1 MCYSKAVE
9 VFWKEVLSCLAI
21 PKNEHKMLHSRI
33 FCSRNSILI
42 MFFSLEY
49 YLSVGVNS
57 IIKNHPWKCYMFP
70 FFRWVKVLS
79 TVSERLIS

>member
-1 MCYSKAVE
+1 MQIADPYFFYRNSKLRNLKLQNRYRFLCKTEEKSIEHLMCYSKAVE

-42 MFFSLEY
+42 
-49 YLSVGVNS
+49 
-57 IIKNHPWKCYMFP
+57 IDH
-70 FFRWVKVLS
+70 VL
-79 TVSERLIS
+79 